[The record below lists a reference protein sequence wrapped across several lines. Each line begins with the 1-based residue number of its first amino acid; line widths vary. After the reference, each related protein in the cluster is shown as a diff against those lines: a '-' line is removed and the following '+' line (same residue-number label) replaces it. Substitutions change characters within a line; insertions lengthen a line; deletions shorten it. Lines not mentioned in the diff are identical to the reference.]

1 MPLGQTRQDASKMFL
16 GRGWKAVL
24 ALLLRRLSLRSAPS
38 NDASVMIEHQAFFMT
53 RTVISALDLVA
64 AQAIIAEPPP
74 ARIFI
79 PRRLPLCFR
88 LYALRAD
95 RSAPASP
102 KMGISVGRKAIV
114 CYESI
119 VLCMHQNAPQF

>member
-1 MPLGQTRQDASKMFL
+1 MPQGQTRQDATKMFL

-53 RTVISALDLVA
+53 RTVISAFDLVA

-74 ARIFI
+74 
-79 PRRLPLCFR
+79 
-88 LYALRAD
+88 RANFH
-95 RSAPASP
+95 P
-102 KMGISVGRKAIV
+102 KAFAVM
-114 CYESI
+114 
-119 VLCMHQNAPQF
+119 L

>member
-38 NDASVMIEHQAFFMT
+38 NDVSVMIEHQAFFMT

-88 LYALRAD
+88 LCELIAQHLHRQ
-95 RSAPASP
+95 R
-102 KMGISVGRKAIV
+102 
-114 CYESI
+114 
-119 VLCMHQNAPQF
+119 